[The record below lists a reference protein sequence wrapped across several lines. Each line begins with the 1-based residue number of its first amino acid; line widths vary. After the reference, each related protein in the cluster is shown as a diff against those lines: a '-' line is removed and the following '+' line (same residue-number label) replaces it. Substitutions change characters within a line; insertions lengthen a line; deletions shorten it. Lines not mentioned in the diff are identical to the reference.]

1 MGVGVI
7 GQSVGHSLCLP
18 TEEGVIGQ
26 SVGHI
31 VHQPTGLSLCSL
43 LLEQSCPDLQA
54 AAQGTHSQSL
64 TGEVSLEHP

>member
-7 GQSVGHSLCLP
+7 GQSVGHSL
-18 TEEGVIGQ
+18 
-26 SVGHI
+26 
-31 VHQPTGLSLCSL
+31 HQPTGLSLCSL

-54 AAQGTHSQSL
+54 AAQGTHSQAL

>member
-43 LLEQSCPDLQA
+43 LLVGRGFNEFGQF
-54 AAQGTHSQSL
+54 QGLPEAILSYHLS
-64 TGEVSLEHP
+64 